1 MIRFLITYD
10 APPDPAA
17 FERHYREVHQ
27 PLTAHRPG
35 ILEYTVHRSP
45 RTIRGPAYHQVVELT
60 WPDWDAVE
68 RAFASPQGR
77 AAAADMANLHAPTR
91 SCLYQVPEAPS
102 R

>member
-10 APPDPAA
+10 PPHDPPA
-17 FERHYREVHQ
+17 FDRHYREVHQ
-27 PLTAHRPG
+27 PLTARLPG
-35 ILEYTVHRSP
+35 ILSYTVHRAP
-45 RTIRGPAYHQVVELT
+45 RSVRGAAYHQVVEVT

-91 SCLYQVPEAPS
+91 SRLYEVPEVPG